1 MTTDLRELARAW
13 GLLAGYRDMAERRVV
28 ASTEST
34 IAVLRAL
41 GAPIDD
47 VAAAPDALRERR
59 AQLATRVVE
68 PVFVAWDGALGE
80 VVVRP
85 RTAGR
90 LRIGVTLEG
99 EDEPSTWVA
108 AAASGGGEQVSVPL
122 AARLPD
128 GYHRLVVA
136 SRAQTDDALV
146 IAAPRRA
153 PAPNGRTWGIFA
165 PTYALRSSDD
175 WGVGGFRELG
185 ALRAWVRERGGSV
198 VATLPMLAQFL
209 DDPLFEPGPY
219 SPASRLFW
227 NELFLDVE
235 RLPELDAFPEARAA
249 LEDPDLG
256 REIKELRDTTLV
268 DYRRAM
274 AAKRRV
280 LAPVAERVLSAPT
293 RAYLEFVSSRPEVRV
308 YARFRQEVERRGA
321 WWGAWPSA
329 ERDGELPGAPEDDP
343 TGRYHLFVQWAAERQ
358 LRALAPDRSGLALD
372 LPLGVH
378 PAGFDAWRSRR
389 AFLDGVSAGAPPDPL
404 FTGGQEWGFRP
415 LHPER
420 IRADGYA
427 YPIACVR
434 HLLRH
439 ASLLRLDHVMGVH
452 RVYCVPNGMPATA
465 GVYVRFRPD
474 EWYAMLSL
482 EAHRA
487 GAVIIGEDLG
497 TVPRY
502 VRRSMRSHRLLGMY
516 VAELEANPEGD
527 PALPEP
533 APAAIATVATHD
545 MPPFARFWADA
556 DARVT
561 TAIAAFLVAR
571 GVLAPDHRGDPRA
584 VLEACLAFLAASRA
598 PVVIATLEDLW
609 LETRPQNVPGT
620 GAERPNWRIRMR
632 HTIEELD
639 DLEGVRRT
647 LQRIATLR
655 EETRR

>member
-1 MTTDLRELARAW
+1 MRSDLRELARAW
-13 GLLAGYRDMAERRVV
+13 GLLAGYRDMAGRRVA
-28 ASTEST
+28 ASVEST

-47 VAAAPDALRERR
+47 AADASNALCERR
-59 AQLATRVVE
+59 AELATRVVD
-68 PVFVAWDGALGE
+68 PVLVAWDGVLDE

-85 RTAGR
+85 PTAGR
-90 LRIGVTLEG
+90 VRVGVALEG
-99 EDEPSTWVA
+99 DDEPGTWVSA
-108 AAASGGGEQVSVPL
+108 VAPGGGEAVPVPL
-122 AARLPD
+122 GEDLPD
-128 GYHRLVVA
+128 GYHRLVVR
-136 SRAQTDDALV
+136 SGERSDDALT

-153 PAPNGRTWGIFA
+153 PTPTGRTWGVFA
-165 PTYALRSSDD
+165 PTHALRSDDD

-185 ALRAWVRERGGSV
+185 ALLAWVRERGGSV

-209 DDPLFEPGPY
+209 EDPLFEPGPY

-235 RLPELDAFPEARAA
+235 RLPELDASPEARAA

-268 DYRRAM
+268 DYRRTM

-280 LAPVAERVLSAPT
+280 LEPLAERVLSAPP
-293 RAYLEFVSSRPEVRV
+293 RDFLEFVTSRPEVRA
-308 YARFRQEVERRGA
+308 YARFRQQVERRGA
-321 WWGAWPSA
+321 WWGAWPA
-329 ERDGELPGAPEDDP
+329 PERDGALAGEPENDP
-343 TGRYHLFVQWAAERQ
+343 SGRYHLYVQWAAERQ
-358 LRALAPDRSGLALD
+358 VRALAPDRSGLALD

-378 PAGFDAWRSRR
+378 PAGFDAWRWRR

-404 FTGGQEWGFRP
+404 YTGGQEWGFRP

-420 IRADGYA
+420 IREDRYR

-434 HLLRH
+434 HLMRH
-439 ASLLRLDHVMGVH
+439 ASLLRLDHVMGLH
-452 RVYCVPNGMPATA
+452 RVYCVPTGMPATA
-465 GVYVRFRPD
+465 GVYMRFQPD

-502 VRRSMRSHRLLGMY
+502 VRRSMRRHRLLGMY
-516 VAELEANPEGD
+516 VAELEVTQQDD
-527 PALPEP
+527 PSLPEP
-533 APAAIATVATHD
+533 SAAAIAAIATHD
-545 MPPFARFWADA
+545 MPPFARFWAEA
-556 DARVT
+556 DTRVT
-561 TAIAAFLVAR
+561 TAIVSSLGAR
-571 GVLAPDHRGDPRA
+571 GFLASDDVDDPRA

-620 GAERPNWRIRMR
+620 GAERPNWRGRMR
-632 HTIEELD
+632 HTVEELD
-639 DLEGVRRT
+639 DLEDVRGT
-647 LQRIATLR
+647 LRRIAELR
-655 EETRR
+655 QVTPR

>member
-1 MTTDLRELARAW
+1 MRSDLRELARAW
-13 GLLAGYRDMAERRVV
+13 GLLAGYRDMADRRVA
-28 ASTEST
+28 ASAESA

-41 GAPIDD
+41 GAPIEG
-47 VAAAPDALRERR
+47 AADASDALRERQ
-59 AQLATRVVE
+59 AELATRVVE
-68 PVFVAWDGALGE
+68 PVLVAWDGALDE

-85 RTAGR
+85 PTAGR
-90 LRIGVTLEG
+90 VRVGVALEG
-99 EDEPSTWVA
+99 DDEPATWVSVVA
-108 AAASGGGEQVSVPL
+108 PGGGETVPVRL
-122 AARLPD
+122 GEYLPD
-128 GYHRLVVA
+128 GYHRLVVQ
-136 SRAQTDDALV
+136 SGERRDDALV

-153 PAPNGRTWGIFA
+153 PGPNGRTWGVFA
-165 PTYALRSSDD
+165 PTYALRSGDD

-185 ALRAWVRERGGSV
+185 ALIAWVRERGGSV
-198 VATLPMLAQFL
+198 VATLPMLAQYL
-209 DDPLFEPGPY
+209 EEPLFEPGPY

-235 RLPELDAFPEARAA
+235 RLPELDASPEARAA

-268 DYRRAM
+268 DYRRTM

-280 LAPVAERVLSAPT
+280 LEPLAERVLSAPP
-293 RAYLEFVSSRPEVRV
+293 RDFLDFVASRPEVRA
-308 YARFRQEVERRGA
+308 YARFRQQVERRGA
-321 WWGAWPSA
+321 WWGAWPAPES
-329 ERDGELPGAPEDDP
+329 DGALAGEPEDDP
-343 TGRYHLFVQWAAERQ
+343 SGRYHLYVQWAAERQ
-358 LRALAPDRSGLALD
+358 IRAVPPDGSGLALD

-378 PAGFDAWRSRR
+378 PAGFDAWRWRR

-404 FTGGQEWGFRP
+404 YTGGQEWGFRP

-420 IRADGYA
+420 IREDGYR

-434 HLLRH
+434 HLMRH
-439 ASLLRLDHVMGVH
+439 ASFLRLDHVMGLH
-452 RVYCVPNGMPATA
+452 RVYCVPIGMPATA

-502 VRRSMRSHRLLGMY
+502 VRRSMRSHGLLRMY
-516 VAELEANPEGD
+516 VAELEVAPGD
-527 PALPEP
+527 DVPLPEP
-533 APAAIATVATHD
+533 SPGAIAAVATHD

-556 DARVT
+556 EGRVR
-561 TAIAAFLVAR
+561 TAIVGFLGAR
-571 GVLAPDHRGDPRA
+571 GFLSPDEEDDPRA

-598 PVVIATLEDLW
+598 PFVVATLEDLW

-620 GAERPNWRIRMR
+620 GPERPNWRVRMR
-632 HTIEELD
+632 HTVEELD
-639 DLEGVRRT
+639 DQEDVRRA
-647 LQRIATLR
+647 LRRIAELR
-655 EETRR
+655 QVTRR